1 MRGNGQSTTASQSTH
16 GSLYVVPSKSI
27 PSRFRTVLC
36 APSQPTT
43 RCGHGFGA
51 AVRRGEG
58 GGDSMS
64 VEVRPTR
71 AVLRCS
77 AVPGQVVDA
86 NLLGAVLRNVD
97 QVRVRRVVEH
107 AEASRATCCRIQL
120 IQASTFLPKVAE
132 IRQRAAELHREQ
144 RRALREA
151 EEPEA
156 IEAYGRPL
164 APSPTGPA
172 EIQAFVGQG
181 SALSWER
188 CHHQRQVNAE
198 AIPAHDP
205 STRPIPEW
213 CVEQQ
218 FPLAEQIVRH
228 LPPHEHYVDAC
239 SHPCFARIDRPAA
252 DHASRAESRG
262 PRRPR
267 HE

>member
-86 NLLGAVLRNVD
+86 NLLGAVLWNVD

-156 IEAYGRPL
+156 IEAYAATSGPLTDRSRRNPSVRRP
-164 APSPTGPA
+164 G
-172 EIQAFVGQG
+172 
-181 SALSWER
+181 
-188 CHHQRQVNAE
+188 
-198 AIPAHDP
+198 
-205 STRPIPEW
+205 
-213 CVEQQ
+213 
-218 FPLAEQIVRH
+218 VRSFMGT
-228 LPPHEHYVDAC
+228 LPP
-239 SHPCFARIDRPAA
+239 PT
-252 DHASRAESRG
+252 ASQRRG
-262 PRRPR
+262 NPRPR
-267 HE
+267 PVDETHTRMVRRTAVPSR